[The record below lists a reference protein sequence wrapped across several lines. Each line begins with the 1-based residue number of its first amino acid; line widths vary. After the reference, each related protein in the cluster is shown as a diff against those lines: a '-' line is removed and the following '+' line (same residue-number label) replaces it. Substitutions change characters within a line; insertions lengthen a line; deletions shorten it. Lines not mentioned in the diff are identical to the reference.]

1 MADEHESAVAAWLDD
16 PDTRRELQ
24 IIGDRFPRWDEY
36 QRTTFCLLME
46 MMIALNV
53 YGGPA
58 EDVTVIDTTV
68 DPDELLGLL
77 DPDDDDEGEGWKR
90 GDR

>member
-1 MADEHESAVAAWLDD
+1 
-16 PDTRRELQ
+16 
-24 IIGDRFPRWDEY
+24 
-36 QRTTFCLLME
+36 